1 MGSIYKTDEI
11 VRRILTEKPGTRDDD
26 FFLFLEYFRYINP
39 QLIDKPLEEIL
50 ILHKWYGLPSL
61 ETITRARRKN
71 QAKYKELKSKKE
83 IEKLRKQQEE
93 NFVFYSKN

>member
-1 MGSIYKTDEI
+1 MSSIYKTDEI
-11 VRRILTEKPGTRDDD
+11 VRKLLIDKPGTRDDD
-26 FFLFLEYFRYINP
+26 FYLLFEYFRYVNP
-39 QLIDKPLEEIL
+39 QLIDKPLEEVL

-61 ETITRARRKN
+61 ETITRARRRN

>member
-11 VRRILTEKPGTRDDD
+11 VRRLLIDKPETRDDD
-26 FFLFLEYFRYINP
+26 YYLLYEYLKDVNP
-39 QLIDKPLEEIL
+39 QLKDKPLGEVL
-50 ILHKWYGLPSL
+50 MFHKWYGLPSL
-61 ETITRARRKN
+61 ETITRARRRN

-83 IEKLRKQQEE
+83 IEKLRKKQEE